1 MVEHDW
7 RDVREELLTDPEVRR
22 EVERDAFAH
31 EVALWILRYR
41 TEHGWSQRELARRV
55 GVKQPVIARLE
66 AGETEPK
73 VSTLAR
79 LAEALGTDLV
89 IRVAAHATLAAP
101 RVGIV
106 PTVAL

>member
-1 MVEHDW
+1 MAEHDW
-7 RDVREELLTDPEVRR
+7 REVREELLTDPEVRR

-31 EVALWILRYR
+31 EVALWVLRYR
-41 TEHGWSQRELARRV
+41 VERGWSQRELARRV

-79 LAEALGTDLV
+79 LAEALGADLV
-89 IRVAAHATLAAP
+89 IRVAAHAQADEP

-106 PTVAL
+106 PSVAA